1 MNKFALSFFR
11 TRPKGRMDVSVSVK
25 GNWSSQM
32 MFLRKRK
39 LDVDLSKLRNMTIS
53 THCLLYK
60 LSTKTRGNVHWGV
73 NPPPQK
79 HHLSFLLS
87 PPSPLNLQSVQA
99 LSPFR
104 QLPLYWFFVNPL
116 PLKNW
121 IFQWTPKILKF
132 FILNPIP
139 SQKGCPLF
147 PTNPALKIQLFS
159 SLPFLEI
166 W

>member
-25 GNWSSQM
+25 DNWSLQM
-32 MFLRKRK
+32 IFLRKRK

-73 NPPPQK
+73 NTPSKTPP
-79 HHLSFLLS
+79 LFLFK

-104 QLPLYWFFVNPL
+104 QLSLYWFFVNPL

-132 FILNPIP
+132 FIHNPIP
-139 SQKGCPLF
+139 SQKGRPLF

-159 SLPFLEI
+159 SPPFLEI